1 MRKVTATEKY
11 RAVNE
16 GQLSKANFL
25 KDMQIAYPQVISQL
39 NGYDT
44 SVQILKNR
52 GFIHEKSSIDSYDSR
67 TDLNISPDSID
78 RGIRYEMQ
86 ARGKEASDCKD
97 IVMKNLKK
105 DPLHYI
111 MLVAKDSS
119 KVNKHDKE
127 VEVKRGANDVDTFN
141 GLKKADL
148 KENKKELS
156 KLLKEGK
163 MSDLAEKLGV
173 DVSRLQ
179 DAADRLREM
188 EREEAANS
196 ANKVEAMKAVIEEE
210 PDEVMNI
217 DRFGKEKEDH
227 DSNYTKVKEEEVVSE
242 VKVGDILSKD
252 GKKGKVIKI
261 SDTTLNDITV
271 RWATIDFG
279 NGDFEGIALSRI
291 KGSEIEEAK
300 GHMVDEHEYE
310 FFSIIFDKKYDD
322 ILEDYMSSDS
332 FKQDEKELQAEKGQA
347 NVFDYAYKDQ
357 WENFIKEFEA
367 VNRDDVSEEE
377 VSEDIE
383 AFSDTIEVVG
393 YPETVEDA
401 LKVIERYERDRDPVS
416 REEAK
421 EIIADM
427 RATDD
432 DDFDRNITNLIV
444 KAFAIKLKGVS
455 EEEVEEIDTSA
466 AKASLDAFAARE
478 KELDRQNPNR
488 HKEAG
493 AKAAAARDAARAARK
508 KSRNNTA
515 RFTSFYNKEE
525 KLREAVKNIIVR
537 TLNEDTVNEAA
548 TNQLAKYAE
557 EYSSFQGMK
566 ETIIA
571 LENIVTEIE
580 SFYDKTKGKIQ
591 KIYDSIGEV
600 RNEEGLKVGAFIAPS
615 IENAFNR
622 DLRPIVKA
630 GFTKGLDVPKIK
642 TISQAEVDALK
653 NETPVYEEE
662 PKRSVF
668 SPVYENKNKNKKSKK

>member
-25 KDMQIAYPQVISQL
+25 RDMRMAYPSVISQL

-44 SVQILKNR
+44 SVTILKNR
-52 GFIHEKSSIDSYDSR
+52 GLIHEKTAIDSYDSKME
-67 TDLNISPDSID
+67 LNISPDSID
-78 RGIRYEMQ
+78 RGVRYEMQ

-97 IVMKNLKK
+97 IVIKNLKK

-119 KVNKHDKE
+119 KVDKHDKE

-148 KENKKELS
+148 KEDKKDLA

-188 EREEAANS
+188 EREEAAKS
-196 ANKVEAMKAVIEEE
+196 AEKVEAMKSVIEEE

-217 DRFGKEKEDH
+217 DRLGREKEDH
-227 DSNYTKVKEEEVVSE
+227 DSNYTKVKE
-242 VKVGDILSKD
+242 GD
-252 GKKGKVIKI
+252 
-261 SDTTLNDITV
+261 
-271 RWATIDFG
+271 
-279 NGDFEGIALSRI
+279 
-291 KGSEIEEAK
+291 GS
-300 GHMVDEHEYE
+300 MVDEHEHM
-310 FFSIIFDKKYDD
+310 FFSLIFNKKYDD
-322 ILEDYMSSDS
+322 ILDDYMTSDQY
-332 FKQDEKELQAEKGQA
+332 KEDEKQLQDKTKQA
-347 NVFDYAYKDQ
+347 NVFDAAYADH
-357 WENFIKEFEA
+357 WEQYIKEFEA
-367 VNRDDVSEEE
+367 NNYDRLDEKKASEKKN
-377 VSEDIE
+377 
-383 AFSDTIEVVG
+383 
-393 YPETVEDA
+393 PETLVKENIKSIITKI
-401 LKVIERYERDRDPVS
+401 L
-416 REEAK
+416 EEG
-421 EIIADM
+421 
-427 RATDD
+427 
-432 DDFDRNITNLIV
+432 N
-444 KAFAIKLKGVS
+444 
-455 EEEVEEIDTSA
+455 
-466 AKASLDAFAARE
+466 
-478 KELDRQNPNR
+478 
-488 HKEAG
+488 
-493 AKAAAARDAARAARK
+493 
-508 KSRNNTA
+508 
-515 RFTSFYNKEE
+515 
-525 KLREAVKNIIVR
+525 
-537 TLNEDTVNEAA
+537 VNEAA

-630 GFTKGLDVPKIK
+630 GFTKGLDVPKIRS
-642 TISQAEVDALK
+642 ISQAEVDALK

-662 PKRSVF
+662 PKKNVF
-668 SPVYENKNKNKKSKK
+668 SPVYESKKKNKKSKK

>member
-25 KDMQIAYPQVISQL
+25 RDMQIAYPQVISQL

-52 GFIHEKSSIDSYDSR
+52 GYIHEKSSIDSYDSR

-196 ANKVEAMKAVIEEE
+196 ADKVEAMKAVIEEE

-227 DSNYTKVKEEEVVSE
+227 DSNYTKVKEEEVV
-242 VKVGDILSKD
+242 
-252 GKKGKVIKI
+252 
-261 SDTTLNDITV
+261 
-271 RWATIDFG
+271 
-279 NGDFEGIALSRI
+279 
-291 KGSEIEEAK
+291 EIEGA
-300 GHMVDEHEYE
+300 MIDEHEYE

-357 WENFIKEFEA
+357 WENYIREFESI
-367 VNRDDVSEEE
+367 NRDDLGENEAE
-377 VSEDIE
+377 VQREMASSNLELKSLAKKLFLRFKNMGADVELTTDKVTLDKAPRGDSDLKNVWIQVNDDGISLSLVGDK
-383 AFSDTIEVVG
+383 AISFNDKIQNDFSNFEFIQRQDSKTWNGQDVKNLTILPG
-393 YPETVEDA
+393 
-401 LKVIERYERDRDPVS
+401 
-416 REEAK
+416 
-421 EIIADM
+421 
-427 RATDD
+427 
-432 DDFDRNITNLIV
+432 
-444 KAFAIKLKGVS
+444 KGMS

-493 AKAAAARDAARAARK
+493 AKAAAARDAARAAKK

>member
-25 KDMQIAYPQVISQL
+25 RDMRMAYPSVISQL

-52 GFIHEKSSIDSYDSR
+52 GLIHEKTAIDSYDSKME
-67 TDLNISPDSID
+67 LNISPDSID

-86 ARGKEASDCKD
+86 ARGKDASECKD
-97 IVMKNLKK
+97 IVIKNLKK

-119 KVNKHDKE
+119 KVDKHDKE
-127 VEVKRGANDVDTFN
+127 VEVKRGSNDVDTFN

-148 KENKKELS
+148 KENKKELA

-179 DAADRLREM
+179 DAADKLREM

-196 ANKVEAMKAVIEEE
+196 ADKVEAMKAVIEEE

-227 DSNYTKVKEEEVVSE
+227 DSNYTKVKEEEDTYE
-242 VKVGDILSKD
+242 VK
-252 GKKGKVIKI
+252 
-261 SDTTLNDITV
+261 
-271 RWATIDFG
+271 
-279 NGDFEGIALSRI
+279 
-291 KGSEIEEAK
+291 
-300 GHMVDEHEYE
+300 GHNIDEHEHM
-310 FFSIIFDKKYDD
+310 FFSLIFNKKYDD
-322 ILEDYMSSDS
+322 ILDDYMSSDQY
-332 FKQDEKELQAEKGQA
+332 KEDEKQLQDKTKQS
-347 NVFDYAYKDQ
+347 NVFDAAYSDH
-357 WENFIKEFEA
+357 WEQYIKEFEA
-367 VNRDDVSEEE
+367 NNYDSLSEKGKVEDEE
-377 VSEDIE
+377 DLNEDLDS
-383 AFSDTIEVVG
+383 FSDVIQVVG
-393 YPETVEDA
+393 VETVEDA
-401 LKVIERYERDRDPVS
+401 VKAIIRYEKDFNNGPVS
-416 REEAK
+416 VKQAQQLV
-421 EIIADM
+421 ADLK
-427 RATDD
+427 ATDED
-432 DDFDRNITNLIV
+432 EHDEKITDLIV
-444 KAFAIKLKGVS
+444 KAFNMIYYDRGVAKVYTEKKGKGTEALVKENIKSIITKIL
-455 EEEVEEIDTSA
+455 EEG
-466 AKASLDAFAARE
+466 
-478 KELDRQNPNR
+478 N
-488 HKEAG
+488 
-493 AKAAAARDAARAARK
+493 
-508 KSRNNTA
+508 
-515 RFTSFYNKEE
+515 
-525 KLREAVKNIIVR
+525 
-537 TLNEDTVNEAA
+537 VNEAA

-557 EYSSFQGMK
+557 EYASFQGMK

-642 TISQAEVDALK
+642 TISQAEIDALK
-653 NETPVYEEE
+653 NETPVYEQE

-668 SPVYENKNKNKKSKK
+668 SPVYENKNKSKKAKK